1 MLLVKYLSA
10 EFTTDA
16 ATPETKKSV
25 STSDASR
32 QSRSIT
38 ARIPSPPFSA
48 IRNDMNERDTSAH
61 DCVSNKNASSLRHDG
76 TTIPS
81 KNLNRLANVA
91 STAAAARRRGAD
103 VFVFFSPTRPIAV
116 DAVDAL
122 DAVPLAS
129 IVDVVV
135 APFARVDAL
144 FARPLGVAA
153 AAASRAARA
162 SARVSS
168 FPV

>member
-25 STSDASR
+25 STDDASR

-91 STAAAARRRGAD
+91 STAAADLRLGVD
-103 VFVFFSPTRPIAV
+103 FFFFFSPDPPVAV
-116 DAVDAL
+116 TAVDAL
-122 DAVPLAS
+122 DAVPPSSA
-129 IVDVVV
+129 VDVDV
-135 APFARVDAL
+135 APSSRFIAL
-144 FARPLGVAA
+144 LSRPLGAA
-153 AAASRAARA
+153 AAALISDL
-162 SARVSS
+162 
-168 FPV
+168 